1 MSSAFVLLVMA
12 RLRSFW
18 REPSVLFWAFGFP
31 IVLAVALGIA
41 FRNRPPEPVD
51 IVVETRCSDPI
62 QKAVTTDPGLRGR
75 VLPPPAAAEALR
87 TGAVA
92 LVVLCDGAEPTYRF
106 DETRPEA
113 RLARL
118 VVHEALERAA
128 GRVDRPSPADIRV
141 TEPGARYID
150 FLIPGL
156 IGSNIMSAGLWGLG
170 FTLVDMRVRNL
181 LKRLAATPMKKRDFL
196 ASFVAV
202 RALLIC
208 VELPLLLVFARVA
221 FGVTVQG
228 SLPLLFAVC
237 LLGSL
242 VFAGFGVLVAS
253 RAKNAQTVSG
263 LINLVSIPMY
273 LCSGVFFSAERFPPS
288 VLPWAR
294 ALPLTALIDAM
305 RGIMTEG
312 HGLREVAPRMLVALL
327 WGAGAFI
334 VALRGF
340 RWR

>member
-12 RLRSFW
+12 RLKSFW

-51 IVVETRCSDPI
+51 VAVEMTCSDEI
-62 QKAVTTDPGLRGR
+62 QKAVTSDAGLRGR
-75 VLPPPAAAEALR
+75 VLAPTAAAQALR

-92 LVVLCDGAEPTYRF
+92 LVVACDRRDPAYRF

-118 VVHEALERAA
+118 LVHDALERAA
-128 GRVDRPSPADIRV
+128 GRVDLTAPADV
-141 TEPGARYID
+141 HVSEPGARYID
-150 FLIPGL
+150 FLVPGL

-181 LKRLAATPMKKRDFL
+181 VKRLAATPMKKREFL

-202 RALLIC
+202 RAVLIC
-208 VELPLLLVFARVA
+208 IELPLLLAFARVA

-228 SLPLLFAVC
+228 SLPLLFVVC

-253 RAKNAQTVSG
+253 RAQNTQTVSG

-288 VLPWAR
+288 VLPWVR
-294 ALPLTALIDAM
+294 ALPLTALIDSM
-305 RGIMTEG
+305 RGIITEG
-312 HGLREVAPRMLVALL
+312 HGLREVAPRMFVALL
-327 WGAGAFI
+327 WGTGAFI
-334 VALRGF
+334 VALRAF

>member
-1 MSSAFVLLVMA
+1 VSSAFVQLSLA

-18 REPSVLFWAFGFP
+18 REPSILFWSFGFP

-41 FRNRPPEPVD
+41 FRNRPPEPVE
-51 IVVETRCSDPI
+51 VAVETSCPEETQLAITSAP
-62 QKAVTTDPGLRGR
+62 ALRGR
-75 VLPPPAAAEALR
+75 ALSPPAAAQSLR
-87 TGAVA
+87 TGGVA
-92 LVVLCDGAEPTYRF
+92 LVVACEEGGRAYHF
-106 DETRPEA
+106 DETRPDARNA
-113 RLARL
+113 RLI
-118 VVHEALERAA
+118 VHDALERAA
-128 GRVDRPSPADIRV
+128 GRTDRTSPADVHV

-196 ASFVAV
+196 ASWMVV
-202 RALLIC
+202 RAILVCI
-208 VELPLLLVFARVA
+208 ELPLLLLFAKLA

-228 SLPLLFAVC
+228 SLALLFLVC

-253 RAKNAQTVSG
+253 RAKNTQTVSG
-263 LINLVSIPMY
+263 LINLVSMPMY
-273 LCSGVFFSAERFPPS
+273 LCSGVFFSASRFPPG
-288 VLPWAR
+288 VLPWVR
-294 ALPLTALIDAM
+294 ALPLTALIDSM

-312 HGLREVAPRMLVALL
+312 QGIREVAPRMAVALA
-327 WGAGAFI
+327 WGIGAFVI
-334 VALRGF
+334 ALRGF